1 MTDLL
6 VALDPGRRLGVAWV
20 TRDGR
25 LVRHEIIDVGE
36 LDRYDFADAT
46 RVVVGDGTGS
56 AGVSAG
62 LGARGIDHDLVD
74 ERGTSEEARSLYWRD
89 HPPRGLA
96 RLVPLGMRAPPRS
109 IDDYAAYAIALRVLA
124 REPAEEARHEL

>member
-1 MTDLL
+1 MTDLV

-20 TRDGR
+20 SRDGR
-25 LVRHEIIDVGE
+25 LMRHEVISVGDIAGYE
-36 LDRYDFADAT
+36 FPPG

-56 AGVSAG
+56 AGVSDA
-62 LGARGIDHDLVD
+62 LRMRGIDHDLVD

-89 HPPRGLA
+89 HPPRGLG

-124 REPAEEARHEL
+124 RERAEGARQEP